1 MSFVLYSLDKL
12 CSEQTLWHSLWK
24 KVRRLEKS
32 TPVPLV
38 ALLTNNSYA
47 VRWCISQGGQ
57 SYPIQSIP
65 SLRFECSIPDLINY
79 VMLLSS
85 FPFFKSFQS
94 AINSHLCSLYH
105 SDILPSLLMVL
116 LYLVIG
122 KKNPV
127 INSTH
132 RHKSDKEMIIQ
143 ILKDRHL
150 NDNMRMQTQMIHLV
164 KFLKK
169 WSP

>member
-1 MSFVLYSLDKL
+1 MGWVDTACIEAQASQSLSENTFLVLFLTFEEAK
-12 CSEQTLWHSLWK
+12 TL
-24 KVRRLEKS
+24 
-32 TPVPLV
+32 
-38 ALLTNNSYA
+38 SYFYFIIT
-47 VRWCISQGGQ
+47 VRWSRSQQSDQ

-105 SDILPSLLMVL
+105 SDIPPSLLMVL

-143 ILKDRHL
+143 ILRDRHL